1 VRTFLRVVGAA
12 FVVALV
18 LAACTSN
25 RTPAS
30 TTGASPSPAGSPA
43 TTNASP
49 TLPATSAPP
58 TNAPSPISTAGV
70 VPADPDGF
78 ASVVARSVAAVVAA
92 GRVEFVD
99 RILNDAH
106 DSSTCVPVPAIKV
119 RSRADLDTER
129 AYVGHAVR
137 TARALKGIDGVGT
150 ARAKMQ
156 QGVVWPGVDKP
167 FVVDV
172 IIAVNCPDV

>member
-1 VRTFLRVVGAA
+1 MAC
-12 FVVALV
+12 VAILM

-25 RTPAS
+25 PAPSS
-30 TTGASPSPAGSPA
+30 TTGASPGGSSAA

-58 TNAPSPISTAGV
+58 TSAPSPISTAGV
-70 VPADPDGF
+70 VPADPDVF

-99 RILNDAH
+99 RILNDAR

-150 ARAKMQ
+150 ARVKMQ

-167 FVVDV
+167 
-172 IIAVNCPDV
+172 